1 MKFEVT
7 AKRIRQALSR
17 ADMSAKDLSEKTG
30 VQEAS
35 ISQYVNG
42 YHKPSNI
49 SAGKI
54 GKVLGVDPL
63 WLMGFDV
70 PMIKVDDLP
79 SYPNIH
85 PVTTRRFPMLGSVA
99 CGEPIMMAEDVEV
112 DVDTTE
118 DIKADFCLR
127 CKGDSMINARI
138 YDGDIVFVKK
148 QPTVENGQIAVV
160 AIDDEATLK
169 RFYRYSDVIVLR
181 AENPSYADIVLTPEE
196 HKRVRVLGRAVWLQ
210 GRLV

>member
-17 ADMSAKDLSEKTG
+17 ADMSAKDLSERTG

-63 WLMGFDV
+63 WLMGFEV

-79 SYPNIH
+79 SYSNVH
-85 PVTTRRFPMLGSVA
+85 PVTTRRFPLLGSVA
-99 CGEPIMMAEDVEV
+99 CGEPIMMAEEV
-112 DVDTTE
+112 DVDMDTTV

-210 GRLV
+210 GSIL

>member
-1 MKFEVT
+1 M
-7 AKRIRQALSR
+7 ANRI
-17 ADMSAKDLSEKTG
+17 KDLRIKKDMTLL
-30 VQEAS
+30 QIADR
-35 ISQYVNG
+35 
-42 YHKPSNI
+42 
-49 SAGKI
+49 
-54 GKVLGVDPL
+54 LGVSESTVQRYESGHIKNLKYETIVDLANILQCTPAY
-63 WLMGFDV
+63 LMGW
-70 PMIKVDDLP
+70 DDLP
-79 SYPNIH
+79 SYPNVH
-85 PVTTRRFPMLGSVA
+85 PVTTRRFPLLGSVA
-99 CGEPIMMAEDVEV
+99 CGEPIMMAEEVEV

-169 RFYRYSDVIVLR
+169 RFYRYADMIVLR
-181 AENPSYADIVLTPEE
+181 AENPAYADIVLTPEE

-210 GRLV
+210 GALL